1 MEGQEMLCSSRPDR
15 GDLHLN
21 RLVLFDIDG
30 TLLISRGIGRE
41 AKRRAMLETFG
52 EVGDLDK
59 HVFGGKTDWQ
69 ILADLLAPYG
79 KTTDDI
85 GREMVTYEQVM
96 ARHMLEIRNSY
107 RADPLPHAM
116 KLVKSLRDR
125 DDTIVGLVT
134 GNTSMTAAIKLEM
147 AGFKRDWFVVGA
159 FGNEAA
165 ERDKLTRLAVQR
177 AQSYTARAFTGND
190 VIVIGDTV
198 ADIEAARAIDAVAV
212 AVCTGYTNRAQ
223 LITHE
228 PDFLL
233 DDLSSFCDT
242 VMV

>member
-1 MEGQEMLCSSRPDR
+1 MGAMKLI
-15 GDLHLN
+15 
-21 RLVLFDIDG
+21 LFDIDG

-59 HVFGGKTDWQ
+59 HVFGGKTDWR

-79 KTTDDI
+79 KSPDDI
-85 GREMVTYEQVM
+85 GREIARYERVM
-96 ARHMLEIRNSY
+96 ARHMREIKDNY
-107 RADPLPHAM
+107 CADAIPHAM
-116 KLVKSLRDR
+116 ELVKNLRDR
-125 DDTIVGLVT
+125 ADTIVGLVT
-134 GNTSMTAAIKLEM
+134 GNTSMTADIKLEM
-147 AGFKRDWFVVGA
+147 AGFKRDWFAVGA

-165 ERDKLTRLAVQR
+165 ERDELTRLALER
-177 AQSYTARAFTGND
+177 AESHTAHSFAGDD

-198 ADIEAARAIDAVAV
+198 ADIDAARAIDAVAV
-212 AVCTGYTNRAQ
+212 AVCTGYTEREQ
-223 LITHE
+223 LRDSE

-233 DDLSSFCDT
+233 DDLSSFFAS

>member
-1 MEGQEMLCSSRPDR
+1 MKLI
-15 GDLHLN
+15 
-21 RLVLFDIDG
+21 LFDIDG

-52 EVGDLDK
+52 EVGNLDQ

-79 KTTDDI
+79 KSPDDI
-85 GREMVTYEQVM
+85 GREMAAYERVM
-96 ARHMLEIRNSY
+96 ARHMRDIKDCY
-107 RADPLPHAM
+107 RADALPHALD
-116 KLVKSLRDR
+116 LVTSLRDR
-125 DDTIVGLVT
+125 ADTIVGLVS
-134 GNTSMTAAIKLEM
+134 GNTSMTADIKLEM
-147 AGFKRDWFVVGA
+147 AGFERDWFAVGA

-165 ERDKLTRLAVQR
+165 AREKLTRLALDR
-177 AQSYTARAFTGND
+177 AEATAARSFAGPD

-198 ADIEAARAIDAVAV
+198 ADIDAARAIDAVAV
-212 AVCTGYTNRAQ
+212 AVCTGYTERG
-223 LITHE
+223 LLRDGE

-233 DDLSSFCDT
+233 DDLHSFIAS